1 MQLQHIVLMCNVQ
14 WMEMDIL
21 CRGAPGK
28 LRQGEVWLMGSV
40 QIYRGHIHPNLASRV
55 TCHMSHALGWE
66 SSSSIIRLV
75 SLKVGKLPGCS
86 R

>member
-1 MQLQHIVLMCNVQ
+1 MQLQHIVLMCNVQQ

-28 LRQGEVWLMGSV
+28 LWQGEVWLMGSV

-55 TCHMSHALGWE
+55 TCLMLWFG
-66 SSSSIIRLV
+66 
-75 SLKVGKLPGCS
+75 KVHRQFS
-86 R
+86 AWSV